1 MNPVRIGMI
10 GCGGHARWHISN
22 LCKVAD
28 ARVVALADPN
38 PAQIQRTQ
46 AMFPALA
53 KVPAFSDFH
62 AMLAQAELDAVV
74 ICTPHT
80 QHVDQ
85 VIDAFGRGLHVLV
98 EKPMVTSVEDAH
110 RVLDAHR
117 KAPGKVGAIGYQRHT
132 QPEFIR
138 LRQEIASGKWG
149 AVTYLAALQC
159 QEWKR
164 LTKGTWRQ
172 DPQLSGGGQLNDSG
186 SHLIDILLWVTGLRP
201 ASVSAVIDNLGTP
214 VDINSSLSIR
224 FAGGAMASVAIVGD
238 APCWHEEITV
248 WCEKGMF
255 LVRNGHLCV
264 VEADATKS
272 EFQRIAG
279 GSDPDRNFV
288 DAILGRAE
296 VAAPLECGL
305 RVIELTEAAWESGRN
320 QGLPV
325 RVHHED

>member
-28 ARVVALADPN
+28 ARVAALADPN

-238 APCWHEEITV
+238 APSGTRRSPCGARRGCSWFGT
-248 WCEKGMF
+248 
-255 LVRNGHLCV
+255 
-264 VEADATKS
+264 ATCAS
-272 EFQRIAG
+272 WRQTGRSRSSS
-279 GSDPDRNFV
+279 GS
-288 DAILGRAE
+288 RAE
-296 VAAPLECGL
+296 ATRIGTSSMRSSAGRRSPRRWSAA
-305 RVIELTEAAWESGRN
+305 SG
-320 QGLPV
+320 
-325 RVHHED
+325 